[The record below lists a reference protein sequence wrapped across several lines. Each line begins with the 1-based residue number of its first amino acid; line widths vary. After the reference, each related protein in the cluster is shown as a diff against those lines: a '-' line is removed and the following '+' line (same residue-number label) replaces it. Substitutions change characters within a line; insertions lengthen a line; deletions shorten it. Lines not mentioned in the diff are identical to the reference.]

1 MTEHKT
7 PEAPEAEETG
17 KEISGLDAFL
27 LDDFVY
33 ETNLTKKFRNRKP
46 YEPADPKKIFA
57 FIPGKIK
64 KLNIKKKSKV
74 KEGEILLVLEAMK
87 MNNLIFSPMKGTI
100 KEVHVSVGSS
110 VSKGTL
116 LIEFK

>member
-1 MTEHKT
+1 MTEHKNT
-7 PEAPEAEETG
+7 PKEDPEEVFDN
-17 KEISGLDAFL
+17 LDSFV
-27 LDDFVY
+27 LDD
-33 ETNLTKKFRNRKP
+33 LTYQTSLTEKFKKRKP
-46 YEPADPKKIFA
+46 YQPKDPKKIIA

-64 KLNIKKKSKV
+64 KINVKKKSKV

-100 KEVHVSVGSS
+100 KEVHITTGMS